1 MKKVFVTIVSVCMI
15 MASFTSVSF
24 SAENDIIY
32 DVNSTAQEEPQDEEK
47 NANATEAEDIDV
59 KEHLLKENDSQT
71 EDENDIDSQAS
82 DNPINDSFDDENE
95 IIIYYNEG
103 DPKDKENNLDHYN
116 DGVLSSTFKLDPD
129 KVYLISAEMF
139 YYDKDEYEYFD
150 DEQSTVSISKEDS
163 SVITKANSS
172 YYEQVYKSSELGT
185 SGDSIT
191 VSLAKNKSCSNAAVF
206 FITITAYDGLGDT
219 LTLPQTM
226 KMSVNSQDYLIPQE
240 AYNSKFYLAQYSI
253 DDTTVADIEEYYC
266 GNSVALEI
274 TAKKTGTAII
284 TAKLPNGTEYKC
296 ILSVVAG
303 LKYSSKSIYIKNS
316 FRNELYGA
324 KGTVKWSTSNKRIA
338 TVSSN
343 GVVKGISKGT
353 ATIYAKNGGKTY
365 KCKVVVKNP
374 SMTRKS
380 ITPFAKQTYK
390 LGVNGGS
397 GKIKWSSSNK
407 KIATVS
413 SSGVVTAKKT
423 GSCKI
428 YAVRNG
434 KKTSCTV
441 KVYNK
446 MTMNKTSYDL
456 EIDDIDSY
464 EYETVQLQVTGGEGP
479 VEWTSSNLE
488 IAEVS
493 EGYVEPKAEGNVTI
507 TAKRYGYTAKCNI
520 TVTDYSNVVFAD
532 SYQWDG
538 IYVFSDDIGEDGWY
552 IKFRPEKTGYIRIK
566 SLENSAD
573 ISLIDKDDYF
583 ISNDCTV
590 RHDEYD
596 SEDVIW
602 GVKKGQAYYLY
613 VSSVYDSEYNDENIA
628 AVLSITNN
636 GITNKCGYSKKTA
649 KTLSKSKTVYGAHFA
664 GECKAHWYKFKLN
677 RSSKVNIKFS
687 NKVNPDAY
695 ITVYKGSKVITDGD
709 SDGMCFEFGE
719 SSTLSSNGKLGKG
732 TYYIR
737 IDTYDDCCSGYYSLK
752 WWY

>member
-1 MKKVFVTIVSVCMI
+1 MKKLIATIVSVCMI
-15 MASFTSVSF
+15 IASFTSVSF
-24 SAENDIIY
+24 AAENDIIY
-32 DVNSTAQEEPQDEEK
+32 DVNSTTQDEKQDEEK
-47 NANATEAEDIDV
+47 NADAAETEDLNV
-59 KEHLLKENDSQT
+59 KEHLLKENESQT
-71 EDENDIDSQAS
+71 EDANNIDSQTS
-82 DNPINDSFDDENE
+82 DAPITDTFDDENE
-95 IIIYYNEG
+95 IIIYYDEG
-103 DPKDKENNLDHYN
+103 NPQDGENDQDHYD
-116 DGVLSSTFKLDPD
+116 DGVLSSTFKLDSD
-129 KVYLISAEMF
+129 KVYVISAEMS
-139 YYDKDEYEYFD
+139 YYDNDEYFD
-150 DEQSTVSISKEDS
+150 DEQSNISISKEDG
-163 SVITKANSS
+163 SVITKTNSS
-172 YYEQVYKSSELGT
+172 YYAQVYKSSELGNP
-185 SGDSIT
+185 GDLIT
-191 VSLAKNKSCSNAAVF
+191 VSLAKNKSCSDAAVY
-206 FITITAYDGLGDT
+206 FINITAYDGLGDSI
-219 LTLPQTM
+219 TLPKTL
-226 KMSVNSQDYLIPQE
+226 KMNMSSQDYLIPE
-240 AYNSKFYLAQYSI
+240 GTEDTRKFYLAHYSI

-266 GNSVALEI
+266 GNSVALVI

-284 TAKLPNGTEYKC
+284 TAKLSNGIEYKC
-296 ILSVVAG
+296 SLSVVAG
-303 LKYSSKSIYIKNS
+303 LKYSSKSIYIKSS
-316 FRNELYGA
+316 FKNELYGA

-343 GVVKGISKGT
+343 GVVKGISNGT

-380 ITPFAKQTYK
+380 ITPFVKQTYK

-407 KIATVS
+407 KIAAVS

-441 KVYNK
+441 KVYSK

-456 EIDDIDSY
+456 EIDDIDAC
-464 EYETVQLQVTGGEGP
+464 EYETVELSVTGGEGP
-479 VEWTSSNLE
+479 IEWTSSNAE

-493 EGYVEPKAEGNVTI
+493 EGYVKPNAEGNVTI

-520 TVTDYSNVVFAD
+520 TVTDYSNVVYAD
-532 SYQWDG
+532 SYQWDCL
-538 IYVFSDDIGEDGWY
+538 YVFSNDIDEDGWY
-552 IKFRPEKTGYIRIK
+552 IKFRPEKTGYIRVS

-573 ISLIDKDDYF
+573 IYLIDKDDY
-583 ISNDCTV
+583 IVSNDCTV
-590 RHDEYD
+590 WCDEYD

-613 VSSVYDSEYNDENIA
+613 VSSVYDSEYNDENVT

-649 KTLSKSKTVYGAHFA
+649 KTLSKSKTVYGAHYA
-664 GECKAHWYKFKLN
+664 GECKAHWYKFKLKKASNIRVKFAN
-677 RSSKVNIKFS
+677 R
-687 NKVNPDAY
+687 VNPDAY
-695 ITVYKGSKVITDGD
+695 ITVYKGFKVISYGG
-709 SDGMCFEFGE
+709 SDGRCFEFGE
-719 SSTLSSNGKLGKG
+719 SDTLSSNGKLGKG

-752 WWY
+752 WY